1 MGNFS
6 GEIKTIRNSYI
17 EIPETHTHKH
27 TSTHISEIILF
38 FWLISRLDTEKER
51 INELKIGQ

>member
-17 EIPETHTHKH
+17 EMPETHTHKH
-27 TSTHISEIILF
+27 TSTHISEINNSF
-38 FWLISRLDTEKER
+38 FGLSVDLTQRRRESM
-51 INELKIGQ
+51 N